1 MTRLVGGS
9 PSARDE
15 RPGAPGMP
23 CAAELAHDFLSEEG
37 LSRPA
42 DLIQV
47 GSDPVPNE
55 PLPCRDERPGAP
67 GMPCAAE
74 LAHDF
79 LSEEGLSRP
88 ADLIQVGSDPV
99 PNEPL
104 PCVVAIGAFD
114 GVHRGHLDLLARA
127 ARDAGRRAVELV
139 AVTFDPDPDE
149 VVSAHPA
156 PKLTVKEDR
165 LRALALSGARVA
177 VVPFTRELAALD
189 HVGFF
194 RALALSGA
202 RVAVVP
208 FTRELAA
215 LDHVGFFEGVLA
227 PYLDMRAIHV
237 GADFCLGARGA
248 STVDVMSAWGCRR
261 GVDVTGH
268 ELLSDAR
275 GPITATRIRSMIAGG
290 RVEEAALDLGRRPFV
305 RGVVKPGR
313 GQGTGMGF
321 PTANIEVPGGMQM
334 PADGVYAGLSRST
347 GSCAHRAPSTR
358 LTTSSAPS
366 IVTSLL
372 SRPGMATNRWR
383 SDDI

>member
-1 MTRLVGGS
+1 
-9 PSARDE
+9 
-15 RPGAPGMP
+15 
-23 CAAELAHDFLSEEG
+23 
-37 LSRPA
+37 
-42 DLIQV
+42 
-47 GSDPVPNE
+47 
-55 PLPCRDERPGAP
+55 
-67 GMPCAAE
+67 MPCAAE

-127 ARDAGRRAVELV
+127 ARDAGRRGVELV

-149 VVSAHPA
+149 VVSARPA

-194 RALALSGA
+194 G
-202 RVAVVP
+202 
-208 FTRELAA
+208 
-215 LDHVGFFEGVLA
+215 GVLA

-237 GADFCLGARGA
+237 GADFRLGARGA
-248 STVDVMSAWGCRR
+248 STVDVMSAWGHRR

-305 RGVVKPGR
+305 RGVVKSGR

-334 PADGVYAGLSRST
+334 PADGVYAGFAQVGGKVWPSAINVGVPPMFADSIASARLEANLVGYRGDLYGERVAIAFDRLLRPSRTFDSVDDLI
-347 GSCAHRAPSTR
+347 CAVNRD
-358 LTTSSAPS
+358 
-366 IVTSLL
+366 I
-372 SRPGMATNRWR
+372 ATVQAWYG
-383 SDDI
+383 DEPVEIG